1 MKIKSPIG
9 FLALWSAFLAGGLL
23 SIPAIATVAPP
34 DKPVPDPFFGQ
45 RPIWFK
51 PSYTPDPVDTHDVF
65 GSPGVGAPGGGCL
78 TCTSDG
84 FLSGGLCFNV
94 GDGVACGLTRER
106 CVTVG
111 QKVGVSGKTKVSC
124 GDGIEQELGW
134 SIEHTFTV
142 QECES
147 ITAGTCQ
154 VCFLTVCY
162 GTCSIRTTRCHYR
175 GPYTEWTSYRH
186 DVRLGG
192 SVTWQTRCWGAP
204 SDQPDSESEADS
216 WACELC
222 ASTGHNCHCDDSQNP
237 PKPPAGAAVLPG
249 VGTPTSVHCVIEVG
263 RSGVC
268 RDTVSLADLS
278 LPALSAAYA
287 QLLSAGTEHAATGEP
302 ARYYLECSG
311 LILASGTAEEI
322 ASLID
327 HAAMSL
333 VNSPSRG
340 DLDSDGSVTV
350 ADIVVFI
357 ETLGGAY
364 DGTEL
369 PVVADL
375 DADLALDATD
385 LMILMENLG
394 N

>member
-1 MKIKSPIG
+1 
-9 FLALWSAFLAGGLL
+9 
-23 SIPAIATVAPP
+23 
-34 DKPVPDPFFGQ
+34 
-45 RPIWFK
+45 
-51 PSYTPDPVDTHDVF
+51 
-65 GSPGVGAPGGGCL
+65 
-78 TCTSDG
+78 
-84 FLSGGLCFNV
+84 
-94 GDGVACGLTRER
+94 
-106 CVTVG
+106 
-111 QKVGVSGKTKVSC
+111 
-124 GDGIEQELGW
+124 
-134 SIEHTFTV
+134 
-142 QECES
+142 
-147 ITAGTCQ
+147 
-154 VCFLTVCY
+154 
-162 GTCSIRTTRCHYR
+162 
-175 GPYTEWTSYRH
+175 
-186 DVRLGG
+186 
-192 SVTWQTRCWGAP
+192 
-204 SDQPDSESEADS
+204 
-216 WACELC
+216 
-222 ASTGHNCHCDDSQNP
+222 
-237 PKPPAGAAVLPG
+237 
-249 VGTPTSVHCVIEVG
+249 VIEVG